1 VKIANIVSPGAE
13 YLVPAA
19 DDIADGAG
27 YEIVVT
33 KVDVPIAV
41 DPLRLALKDLVYA
54 EAAVR
59 AERSGCDAVFV
70 NTVADYGVP
79 LMRSAVDIPVR
90 GAGEASIEAAAAL
103 GTNFSIVT
111 VWPSST
117 RIYYDRVLR
126 DAGATER
133 CASIRYVLEETELG
147 PLGGGRG
154 VMAEVAQSG
163 SAVAERVLHA
173 SKEAAASDHADVI
186 ILGCTCMAGLTEFLQ
201 RNLEVPVVNSLRAGY
216 LAAQADAY
224 NAHTGPTANPDTVAR
239 VIAAVDAMTPMGAS
253 TPQPWTNTATGDC
266 GDICATIA

>member
-13 YLVPAA
+13 YLVPAV
-19 DDIADGAG
+19 DDLADGAR
-27 YEIVVT
+27 YENIVT

-41 DPLRLALKDLVYA
+41 DPLRLALKDLVYV

-70 NTVADYGVP
+70 NTVADYGVE
-79 LMRSAVDIPVR
+79 LMRSAVGIPVR
-90 GAGEASIEAAAAL
+90 GAGEASIAAAAAL

-126 DAGATER
+126 AAGATGR
-133 CASIRYVLEETELG
+133 CASIRHVLEETELG
-147 PLGGGRG
+147 GLGGGRG
-154 VMAEVAQSG
+154 VMAEVTHPG

-173 SKEAAASDHADVI
+173 SKESAASDHADVI

-201 RNLEVPVVNSLRAGY
+201 RNLEIPVVNPLRAGY
-216 LAAQADAY
+216 LAAQADART
-224 NAHTGPTANPDTVAR
+224 ARPGPNANPDTVAR
-239 VIAAVDAMTPMGAS
+239 VLAAVDAMTPMGAS
-253 TPQPWTNTATGDC
+253 APQLWAKAETGDC
-266 GDICATIA
+266 GDVCASIA